1 MKTDGVGSSFAGQTP
16 ARSDSDVAGPCPM
29 RVSSRFGVIASLVVL
44 VGGMPAQQAM
54 AAEGDDDAVE
64 MVVGSP
70 PMTSDDTGTPGAGG
84 IELNVIVSGEWS
96 SDSRRYELPSLDVNV
111 GAGETVQL
119 TFELP
124 YAIEQVDVPRAGG
137 GERSVTTSGTGDFEK
152 GVKWRFYDHDGLA
165 FAVFPKFV
173 TRTSHRDDFEGPSS
187 RLVLPLLMTREYERW
202 AMTANLGVEKPN

>member
-1 MKTDGVGSSFAGQTP
+1 MGGLGGSCRILLKTPARGAHPRVKTDGDRSSGAGQTP

-96 SDSRRYELPSLDVNV
+96 SD
-111 GAGETVQL
+111 
-119 TFELP
+119 
-124 YAIEQVDVPRAGG
+124 
-137 GERSVTTSGTGDFEK
+137 
-152 GVKWRFYDHDGLA
+152 
-165 FAVFPKFV
+165 
-173 TRTSHRDDFEGPSS
+173 
-187 RLVLPLLMTREYERW
+187 
-202 AMTANLGVEKPN
+202 